1 MNATQ
6 RRLEGKVALIVGAG
20 QTPGPKMGNGRATA
34 LLFAREGAQVLAA
47 DQNIASA
54 EETVALIQSEGGSAA
69 AVETDVTDES
79 SIQRAVHDCTQ
90 RWNRLDILHNNVG
103 ISVAGGDAPVTEITV
118 EAFDRI
124 MAVNL
129 RSVVLA
135 CKHALPI
142 MRDQGSGVILTI
154 SSIAALVILYSS
166 AQAGSIRIGTE
177 GAYPPWNAKDE
188 SGKLIGFEVE
198 LAGWLCIYMKADCT
212 LVEQDWDG
220 MIPGLIMRKYDAIM
234 AGMSITDERMKTIN
248 FSQGYADEVAS
259 LAVMKGSSLEGM
271 DTPKAINLSTG
282 GGAAKKALKTLTA
295 ALAGKTIGVQTATIH
310 QNFLESGDVGNVK
323 VRTYKTQD
331 EVNLDLAAGRID
343 AALAA
348 AVAFTDYAEKSGKP
362 VVLVGP
368 TFSGGAFGNGVG
380 VGIRKADTQLL
391 EDFNKAIDSAR
402 KSGKISELAIRWF
415 GFDASM

>member
-1 MNATQ
+1 MKNIFK
-6 RRLEGKVALIVGAG
+6 LFLSSI
-20 QTPGPKMGNGRATA
+20 TA
-34 LLFAREGAQVLAA
+34 LMIFFSNAQS
-47 DQNIASA
+47 D
-54 EETVALIQSEGGSAA
+54 
-69 AVETDVTDES
+69 
-79 SIQRAVHDCTQ
+79 
-90 RWNRLDILHNNVG
+90 
-103 ISVAGGDAPVTEITV
+103 
-118 EAFDRI
+118 
-124 MAVNL
+124 
-129 RSVVLA
+129 
-135 CKHALPI
+135 
-142 MRDQGSGVILTI
+142 
-154 SSIAALVILYSS
+154 
-166 AQAGSIRIGTE
+166 SIRIGTE

-198 LAGWLCIYMKADCT
+198 LANFLCIYMQADCT
-212 LVEQDWDG
+212 IVEQDWDG

-271 DTPKAINLSTG
+271 DTPEGINLSLG
-282 GGAAKKALKTLTA
+282 GGDVKKALKTLTA

-310 QNFLESGDVGNVK
+310 QNFLESGDVGSVK

-348 AVAFTDYAEKSGKP
+348 AVAFTDYAEKSGKD

-380 VGIRKADTQLL
+380 VGIRKDDAALL
-391 EDFNKAIDSAR
+391 KRFNKAINQAR
-402 KSGKISELAIRWF
+402 KSGKISELAIKWF

>member
-1 MNATQ
+1 MKNIFKFF
-6 RRLEGKVALIVGAG
+6 LSSIVAL
-20 QTPGPKMGNGRATA
+20 
-34 LLFAREGAQVLAA
+34 
-47 DQNIASA
+47 
-54 EETVALIQSEGGSAA
+54 
-69 AVETDVTDES
+69 
-79 SIQRAVHDCTQ
+79 
-90 RWNRLDILHNNVG
+90 G
-103 ISVAGGDAPVTEITV
+103 I
-118 EAFDRI
+118 FF
-124 MAVNL
+124 
-129 RSVVLA
+129 
-135 CKHALPI
+135 
-142 MRDQGSGVILTI
+142 
-154 SSIAALVILYSS
+154 SS
-166 AQAGSIRIGTE
+166 AQADSIRIGTE

-198 LAGWLCIYMKADCT
+198 LANWLCIYMEADCT
-212 LVEQDWDG
+212 IVEQDWDG

-259 LAVMKGSSLEGM
+259 LAVMKVSDLEGM

-282 GGAAKKALKTLTA
+282 GGDVKKALKTLTA

-323 VRTYKTQD
+323 IRTYKTQD

-348 AVAFTDYAEKSGKP
+348 AVAFTDYAEKSGKA

-368 TFSGGAFGNGVG
+368 TFAGGAFGNGVG
-380 VGIRKADTQLL
+380 VGLRKADTQL
-391 EDFNKAIDSAR
+391 EKDFNKAINTAR
-402 KSGKISELAIRWF
+402 KNGKISELAIKWF